1 MEIIMTTGGTA
12 DALTING
19 IEISKLTAKQRREAW
34 HKVCQFLDSQT
45 QRPPLNELLQMLLAL
60 YAKDVYVAEPS
71 EQCTDYIIT
80 QKLNIT

>member
-12 DALTING
+12 DALTIDG

-60 YAKDVYVAEPS
+60 YAKEVNVEPS

-80 QKLNIT
+80 QKLYIT

>member
-12 DALTING
+12 DALTIDG

-34 HKVCQFLDSQT
+34 HKVCQFLDNQT

-60 YAKDVYVAEPS
+60 YAKEVNVAEPS
-71 EQCTDYIIT
+71 EQCADYIIT